1 MKRNVWIGIGIIV
14 VVALAIVLIVT
25 QTKKEVEE
33 IKIGAIA
40 PLTGPAAPYGENVR
54 DGILLAVEEINKAE
68 GINKHK
74 ITLIF
79 EDEGGGP
86 RVAVDAVRKL
96 IASDN
101 VSVIIGPS
109 TSNGIMASAP
119 IAEEKHVVLFSPG
132 AASDNVRD
140 AGDYIFRNR
149 ASAYQEAVAL
159 AKYALID
166 KNLTRFTI
174 LRSDADYAVSFAS
187 AFRRT
192 VEDNNGNVLIE
203 EAFQEGSTDLRTQ
216 LSKIIGSKPEAI
228 FIIGVPIEIG
238 NILKQ
243 VREMD
248 IRLPLFSNSIE
259 SPDIFKIAG
268 RATEGLV
275 FSTTFYDPE
284 HGDKRLQ
291 EFDSRFK
298 ERYGRRSDLFA
309 ANGYEA
315 IYILKAAM
323 EKGGYSGKQIKNALY
338 SLKDFRGLMGYV
350 EFDEKGDIK
359 AKITIKKIENGKF
372 KFIKIIQ

>member
-1 MKRNVWIGIGIIV
+1 MKKIWVVIGLIAVALV
-14 VVALAIVLIVT
+14 VVLVVT
-25 QTKKEVEE
+25 QTKKEPEE
-33 IKIGAIA
+33 IRIGAIA
-40 PLTGPAAPYGENVR
+40 PLTGPAATYGENVR
-54 DGILLAVEEINKAE
+54 DGIILAVEEINRTN
-68 GINKHK
+68 GINGHK
-74 ITLIF
+74 IRLIF

-96 IASDN
+96 IASHH

-109 TSNGIMASAP
+109 TSNGLMASAP
-119 IAEEKHVVLFSPG
+119 IAEEKHIVLFSPG

-159 AKYALID
+159 ARYALID
-166 KNLTRFTI
+166 KNIVRFAI
-174 LRSDADYAVSFAS
+174 LRSDADYAVSFAT

-192 VEDNNGNVLIE
+192 IEDNNGNVLIE
-203 EAFQEGSTDLRTQ
+203 ETFQEGSTDFRTQ
-216 LSKIIGSKPEAI
+216 LSKIKGSKPETI

-243 VREMD
+243 IRE
-248 IRLPLFSNSIE
+248 IGIKLPLFSNSVE

-268 RATEGLV
+268 KATEGLV

-284 HGDKRLQ
+284 HGDTRLQ
-291 EFDSRFK
+291 EFDSIFK
-298 ERYGRRSDLFA
+298 EKYGRRSDLFA

-315 IYILKAAM
+315 VYILKAAM
-323 EKGGYSGKQIKNALY
+323 EKGGYRGEQIKNALY
-338 SLKDFRGLMGYV
+338 SLKGVRGLMGYV

-359 AKITIKKIENGKF
+359 ANIAIKKIENGKF